1 MPTNY
6 PRRYR
11 VESLVHEALSPI
23 VYALHPDKLLTLRQ
37 VSLNRDLSLATVR
50 YGTAANGDVGEMEEE
65 LNKLSGYC
73 RRRLAAKLNMRAT
86 PKLLFVPDKEGL
98 AADRLRDFL
107 ETIPPPAE
115 EE

>member
-11 VESLVHEALSPI
+11 VETLVHEALSSI
-23 VYALHPDKLLTLRQ
+23 VYALRPDKLITLRQ
-37 VSLNRDLSLATVR
+37 VLLNRNLSVATVH
-50 YGTAANGDVGEMEEE
+50 YGMASGDASAMEEE

-107 ETIPPPAE
+107 ETIPLAAE
-115 EE
+115 KE